1 MKLSVELDKIKG
13 DNDELRSVVNQDR
26 MVIKKLYRMINNRSD
41 MDIKTRNNDNDND
54 TENETDTIINEYNNY
69 SNHDDK
75 ENDRMVQNS
84 N

>member
-13 DNDELRSVVNQDR
+13 DNEELKSVVNQDR
-26 MVIKKLYRMINNRSD
+26 MVIKKLYRMLNNRSD

-54 TENETDTIINEYNNY
+54 TENETDNIINEYNNY
-69 SNHDDK
+69 SSHDSQ
-75 ENDRMVQNS
+75 ENDRMVQTN

>member
-13 DNDELRSVVNQDR
+13 DNDELKSVVNQDR
-26 MVIKKLYRMINNRSD
+26 MVIKKLYRMINDMSD
-41 MDIKTRNNDNDND
+41 MDIKTRNNDNDK
-54 TENETDTIINEYNNY
+54 ENETDNIINEYNNY